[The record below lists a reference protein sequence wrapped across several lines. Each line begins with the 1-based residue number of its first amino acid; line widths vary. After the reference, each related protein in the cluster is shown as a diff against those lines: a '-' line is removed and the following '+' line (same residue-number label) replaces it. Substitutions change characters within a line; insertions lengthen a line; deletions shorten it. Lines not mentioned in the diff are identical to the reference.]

1 MDAMRDEGKKK
12 INFNP
17 TEVKSQKSQCSQ
29 GFDPLPA
36 GLVSDSV
43 AL

>member
-1 MDAMRDEGKKK
+1 MRDEGKKK
-12 INFNP
+12 INFIQQSR
-17 TEVKSQKSQCSQ
+17 ESQCSQ